1 LKDKILI
8 FCKITNRY
16 YTSIIY
22 IEYLNIGVQ
31 KSEIN
36 NLVNYMSNDFINKI
50 ASDLQKNGKNELAMK
65 WSKLA
70 QDAGSPFNPNIA
82 NFARSTE
89 SPMVIEEPKKVQHSY
104 QVTIEGPAANMND
117 IEIMNS
123 INKAVNNIDGDVQV
137 KGYQFLF
144 KKEI

>member
-1 LKDKILI
+1 
-8 FCKITNRY
+8 
-16 YTSIIY
+16 
-22 IEYLNIGVQ
+22 
-31 KSEIN
+31 
-36 NLVNYMSNDFINKI
+36 MSNDFINKI

-104 QVTIEGPAANMND
+104 QVTIEGLAANMND

-123 INKAVNNIDGDVQV
+123 INKAVNNIDGDGQV

>member
-1 LKDKILI
+1 MKDKFFI

-36 NLVNYMSNDFINKI
+36 NLVNYISNDFINKI

-82 NFARSTE
+82 NFARNTE
-89 SPMVIEEPKKVQHSY
+89 SPMATEEPKKVQHSY
-104 QVTIEGPAANMND
+104 QVTIEGPSNMDD

-123 INKAVNNIDGDVQV
+123 INEAVNYIDGVKV

>member
-1 LKDKILI
+1 MKDKILI

-50 ASDLQKNGKNELAMK
+50 ATDLQKSGNNDLAIK

-70 QDAGSPFNPNIA
+70 QDAGLNAEIG
-82 NFARSTE
+82 NFARNLNAPLQT
-89 SPMVIEEPKKVQHSY
+89 EEPKRVQHSY
-104 QVTIEGPAANMND
+104 QVTVEGPADMSD
-117 IEIMNS
+117 ITIMNS
-123 INKAVNNIDGDVQV
+123 INESVNNIPDVTV
-137 KGYQFLF
+137 RGYQFLF

>member
-1 LKDKILI
+1 
-8 FCKITNRY
+8 
-16 YTSIIY
+16 
-22 IEYLNIGVQ
+22 
-31 KSEIN
+31 
-36 NLVNYMSNDFINKI
+36 MSNDFINKI

-82 NFARSTE
+82 NFARNTE
-89 SPMVIEEPKKVQHSY
+89 SPMATEEPKKVQHSY
-104 QVTIEGPAANMND
+104 QVTIEGPANMDD

-123 INKAVNNIDGDVQV
+123 INEAVNYIDGVKV

>member
-1 LKDKILI
+1 
-8 FCKITNRY
+8 
-16 YTSIIY
+16 
-22 IEYLNIGVQ
+22 
-31 KSEIN
+31 
-36 NLVNYMSNDFINKI
+36 MSNDFINKI

-123 INKAVNNIDGDVQV
+123 INKAVNNIDGDVRV

>member
-1 LKDKILI
+1 
-8 FCKITNRY
+8 
-16 YTSIIY
+16 
-22 IEYLNIGVQ
+22 
-31 KSEIN
+31 
-36 NLVNYMSNDFINKI
+36 MSNDFINKI
-50 ASDLQKNGKNELAMK
+50 ASNLQKNGKNELAMK

-82 NFARSTE
+82 NFARNTE
-89 SPMVIEEPKKVQHSY
+89 SPMVTEEPKKVQHSY
-104 QVTIEGPAANMND
+104 QVTIEGPANMDD

-123 INKAVNNIDGDVQV
+123 INEAVNYIDGVKV